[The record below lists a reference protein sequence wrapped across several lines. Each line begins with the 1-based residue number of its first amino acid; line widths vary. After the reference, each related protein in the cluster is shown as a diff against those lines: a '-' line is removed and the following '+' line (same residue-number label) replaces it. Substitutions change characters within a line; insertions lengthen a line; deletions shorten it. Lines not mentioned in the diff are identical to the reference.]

1 MLLHCEVLITSV
13 RDYCC
18 DIFVISSS
26 SDLPIL
32 DILALILIFFP
43 VCADLNGLIL
53 FLISQAEFLSKIRIN
68 FNV

>member
-13 RDYCC
+13 QDYCC

-32 DILALILIFFP
+32 DILALIFFL

-53 FLISQAEFLSKIRIN
+53 FFLINQAEFLSKIRIN